1 VHPVHFAA
9 WFRRFYGCSVGE
21 YHRRRRFIE
30 VRRRLM
36 QPDLT
41 LTQVAAR
48 PVFADQS
55 HLTRTWKRLTG
66 LTPSQYRTLS
76 PVQDALTGRA
86 SVEHAALD
94 AGRAQDARQNGATP

>member
-1 VHPVHFAA
+1 LPPLLAVAARAGDRGRRAPRHFAA

-41 LTQVAAR
+41 LTQVAAE
-48 PVFADQS
+48 PVS
-55 HLTRTWKRLTG
+55 PTR
-66 LTPSQYRTLS
+66 
-76 PVQDALTGRA
+76 
-86 SVEHAALD
+86 
-94 AGRAQDARQNGATP
+94 AT